1 MSPLFSFRAC
11 ICCCYCHSLPRPN
24 PSTSSSHQLQ
34 RTMASWLVQNSQGS
48 ARSAQSL
55 TVCGIGP
62 ENSPKGVLS
71 SDISFQKHF
80 LALGPVSQRG
90 FRELPPSWFI
100 GITRSSIHENRFSYI
115 ERLRWVQRSHLYVL

>member
-24 PSTSSSHQLQ
+24 PSTSSLHQLQ
-34 RTMASWLVQNSQGS
+34 RTMASWLVQNSQGP

-62 ENSPKGVLS
+62 ENSPKGVALIRYLFSETLS
-71 SDISFQKHF
+71 R
-80 LALGPVSQRG
+80 PWP
-90 FRELPPSWFI
+90 REP
-100 GITRSSIHENRFSYI
+100 
-115 ERLRWVQRSHLYVL
+115 ERL